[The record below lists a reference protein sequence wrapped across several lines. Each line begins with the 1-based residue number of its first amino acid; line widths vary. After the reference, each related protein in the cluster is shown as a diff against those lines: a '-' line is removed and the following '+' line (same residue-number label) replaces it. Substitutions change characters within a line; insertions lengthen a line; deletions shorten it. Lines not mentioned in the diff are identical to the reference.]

1 MEMDI
6 GLIISWIAALMAT
19 VEVILLGIKWIYKYP
34 RITNKHLSYGCAVI
48 GVTLLTRCIFEGTI
62 FNYIIA
68 IVWFLNA
75 CLYFKISQKKQISN
89 AL

>member
-6 GLIISWIAALMAT
+6 GLMIGWIAALMAT
-19 VEVILLGIKWIYKYP
+19 VEAILLSIKWMCKYP

-62 FNYIIA
+62 FNYIIT
-68 IVWFLNA
+68 IVWFFNA
-75 CLYFKISQKKQISN
+75 YLYFKISQKKQINN